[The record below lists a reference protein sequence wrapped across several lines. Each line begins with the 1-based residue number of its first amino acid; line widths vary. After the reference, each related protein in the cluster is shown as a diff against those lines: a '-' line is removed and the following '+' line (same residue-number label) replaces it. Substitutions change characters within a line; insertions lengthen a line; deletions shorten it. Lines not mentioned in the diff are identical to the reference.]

1 MGGSRSG
8 NGYPPAMAQGT
19 GHPVC
24 NDQSSSSASQRWRF
38 GYPFAILVLLVSLGL
53 VFSTWRDARERELK
67 LAEAQFHNAVGN
79 LASLVKLR
87 LTGFDI
93 PLRGGASLFAALKW
107 PSPEHWRNY
116 TDGLAL
122 QARFPS
128 LTGLGFAAYADPE
141 RLARLQLLVRDSGN
155 GRFSVYPHGR
165 RPQYGAIVY
174 LEPRTP
180 ENLLAVGF
188 DIYSEPVRQAA
199 MRAAMDSG
207 QSRLSGKV
215 HLVQDSGKP
224 VPGLLLYSPVYD
236 TAMPP
241 ADLAER
247 RQTLKGWVYA
257 PFRVETMLQS
267 AIAPA
272 RGSARMRV
280 VDVTD
285 PAQVV
290 LYADGDIGTVNT
302 FTHSLQLSVYG
313 RSWRFD
319 FFSGPEAAA
328 APQLVALNKLLV
340 AGIGAS
346 LLLFA
351 LAWMLASTEARAQRL
366 ARDMTNSYRR
376 SEQRFRN
383 AMQYSAIGKALLDSQ
398 GRIVESNPA
407 FAGIVGRAAGDLVDV
422 PLSRLL
428 DDREDDPMHT
438 SQLASGLDGSGDV
451 VRTTRL
457 LRRHDGELRTVQLT
471 FAPVPNEPGNDVV
484 RLVQV
489 DDVTER
495 MRAEAAVQAL
505 NRTLEARVAA
515 RTREL
520 SEANRELESFAYSVS
535 HDLRAPLRAI
545 EGFSRILGERHA
557 AGLDATGRDYLERVR
572 KATARMAELI
582 DALLKLSRI
591 GRSGLNVTDVDLSE
605 LAAEVGASLADAE
618 PDRHVALHVQP
629 GMLVRGDRA
638 LLLTLLDN
646 LMGNAWKFTRDQA
659 SPRVEVG
666 MERDDAGTASFFVRD
681 NGAGFDE
688 EYSGKLFRPF
698 QRLHTQ
704 DEFPGHGIGLASV
717 KRIIERHGG
726 QVEASGAPGQGA
738 TFRFS
743 LGGAVEPA
751 VATT

>member
-1 MGGSRSG
+1 
-8 NGYPPAMAQGT
+8 MAQGT
-19 GHPVC
+19 ESPVS
-24 NDQSSSSASQRWRF
+24 NDPQATSPSLRWRL

-53 VFSTWRDARERELK
+53 VISAWSNARERELK
-67 LAEAQFHNAVGN
+67 LAEAQFHSAVGS
-79 LASLVKLR
+79 LASLVQLR
-87 LTGFDI
+87 LTSFDI
-93 PLRGGASLFAALKW
+93 TLRGGASLFAALKW

-122 QARFPS
+122 QGRFPS

-141 RLARLQLLVRDSGN
+141 RLARLQLLIRDSGN

-165 RPQYGAIVY
+165 RAQYGPIVY

-180 ENLLAVGF
+180 ENMLAVGY
-188 DIYSEPVRQAA
+188 DMYSEPVRQAA

-207 QSRLSGKV
+207 QTRLSGKV
-215 HLVQDSGKP
+215 HLVQDAGKP

-236 TAMPP
+236 TTVPP
-241 ADLAER
+241 ASLAER
-247 RQTLKGWVYA
+247 RQTMKGWVYA
-257 PFRVETMLQS
+257 PFRVEAMLQT

-272 RGSARMRV
+272 RGNERMRV

-290 LYADGDIGTVNT
+290 LYADPDIGNVNT
-302 FTHSLQLSVYG
+302 FTHSLPLSMYG

-319 FFSGPEAAA
+319 FFSGPESAA

-351 LAWMLASTEARAQRL
+351 LAWMLASTEARAQRI
-366 ARDMTNSYRR
+366 AYEMTASYRR

-383 AMQYSAIGKALLDSQ
+383 SMRYSPIGKALLDER
-398 GRIVESNPA
+398 GNIVEINPS
-407 FAGIVGRAAGDLVDV
+407 FATIVGREAGELAGH
-422 PLSRLL
+422 PLADLL
-428 DDREDDPMHT
+428 DSADNGPLRT
-438 SQLASGLDGSGDV
+438 SQMNLVLDERGGV
-451 VRTTRL
+451 VRTTRT
-457 LRRHDGELRTVQLT
+457 LRRREGELRHVQLT
-471 FAPVPNEPGNDVV
+471 FAPVPKEPGSDVV

-495 MRAEAAVQAL
+495 VRAEAAVQAL

-591 GRSGLNVTDVDLSE
+591 GRSGLTVIDVDLSE
-605 LAAEVGASLADAE
+605 LAAEVGAGLADAE

-629 GMLVRGDRA
+629 GMQVRGDRA

-646 LMGNAWKFTRDQA
+646 LMGNAWKFTRHQA
-659 SPRVEVG
+659 EAQVEVG
-666 MERDDAGTASFFVRD
+666 MECDAAGTPVYFVRD
-681 NGAGFDE
+681 NGAGFDA
-688 EYSGKLFRPF
+688 EYADKLFRPF
-698 QRLHTQ
+698 QRLHSQ

-726 QVEASGAPGQGA
+726 QIEASGAPGQGA
-738 TFRFS
+738 TFRFR
-743 LGGAVEPA
+743 LGTPVES
-751 VATT
+751 ATTKA